1 MTGRVGDAYGMQKH
15 YDQRGVVHDSPPAA
29 YHNGRTSV
37 QEGFLMGVAVGLI
50 LVFMSVT
57 LGKCHRVQVQ
67 RSAAAAAAV
76 VLLCVQLQL
85 AIVQM

>member
-1 MTGRVGDAYGMQKH
+1 
-15 YDQRGVVHDSPPAA
+15 
-29 YHNGRTSV
+29 V

-67 RSAAAAAAV
+67 RSAAAASCSSCAAV
-76 VLLCVQLQL
+76 VQLQL